1 MRDRGIMRWVKE
13 HIRPYMRFNSKDVSG
28 SIDDEKDKEDKGG
41 IDIKRD
47 IEEMKGRAEVG
58 IKIRWRF

>member
-1 MRDRGIMRWVKE
+1 MRDRGIIRWVKE
-13 HIRPYMRFNSKDVSG
+13 HIRPYMKFNSKDVSG
-28 SIDDEKDKEDKGG
+28 SINEEKDKGG

>member
-1 MRDRGIMRWVKE
+1 MRDRGIIRWMIE
-13 HIRPYMRFNSKDVSG
+13 HIRPYMRFNSRDISG
-28 SIDDEKDKEDKGG
+28 NDNEKDKGSG

>member
-1 MRDRGIMRWVKE
+1 MRDRGIISWVIE
-13 HIRPYMRFNSKDVSG
+13 HIRPYMKFNSKDVSG
-28 SIDDEKDKEDKGG
+28 SIDEKDKGG

-47 IEEMKGRAEVG
+47 IEKMKGRAEVG

>member
-1 MRDRGIMRWVKE
+1 MRDKGIMRWMIE
-13 HIRPYMRFNSKDVSG
+13 HIRPYMKFNSKDISG
-28 SIDDEKDKEDKGG
+28 NNGDNEKDKGE